1 MRQILLSHFQAAR
14 LLQAR
19 KSGEQQATVSLD
31 LGLTSAEVIL
41 ETGQVCLPD
50 GQVLSWEQ
58 VESIQSAE
66 NSCFTVE
73 QGGLSKVQFFSEQT
87 NLLYALMPTA
97 KAPTMLVSGIPMHR
111 IKGTDPMRDTNEKIK
126 AIQPVVGEVLDTATG
141 LGYTAIRAADT
152 SEHVV
157 TIELDPSAL
166 EVARCNPWSRGL
178 FDNPKITQMMGDS
191 FDLVAKFEADCF
203 NRIIHDPPAFSLAGD
218 LYSGGFYRQLYRVL
232 RPGGRLFHYI
242 GDPKSK
248 SGRSI
253 TAGAIERLRT
263 AGFGTVKREPRAF
276 GVVGYK

>member
-1 MRQILLSHFQAAR
+1 MRQILLSHFQAA
-14 LLQAR
+14 LLLRAR
-19 KSGEQQATVSLD
+19 NTGEQQATVSLD
-31 LGLTSAEVIL
+31 LGLTSDEVIL
-41 ETGQVCLPD
+41 EGGGVCFPD

-58 VESIQSAE
+58 VESIQSTE
-66 NSCFTVE
+66 NSCFIVE

-97 KAPTMLVSGIPMHR
+97 GAPTMLVSGIPMHR
-111 IKGTDPMRDTNEKIK
+111 IKGTDPMRDTDEKIK
-126 AIQPVVGEVLDTATG
+126 VIQPLVGEVLDTATG

-152 SEHVV
+152 AEHAV

-178 FDNPKITQMMGDS
+178 FDNPKISQMMGDS
-191 FDLVAKFEADCF
+191 FDLVAKFEADRF

-218 LYSGGFYRQLYRVL
+218 LYSGAFYRQLYRVL

-242 GDPKSK
+242 GDPKSR
-248 SGRSI
+248 SGRNI
-253 TAGAIERLRT
+253 TAGAIERLRK
-263 AGFGTVKREPRAF
+263 AGFGNVRRAPRAF